1 MSNLNKTLTFVGVAA
16 VLTGAA
22 AWSRMPSTRSPAAFN
37 DQGQKFFPDFN
48 DPMSAKVLEVIAVD
62 ESTGRKS
69 PFQVVQDKDGRWR
82 IPSHNDYPADA
93 KDRLGKTAG
102 GVIDLAKDTIRSDD
116 PAEHPALG
124 VVDPED
130 KAAIS
135 LKGMGQRVTLRK
147 SAGGEVLADFI
158 IGKAIPNKPG
168 YRYVRVPGQKRT
180 YGVKV
185 DVDLSARFADW
196 IETNLL
202 KLESSRLRAATF
214 NHNHVDPIERMVV
227 PGDILPIRRPD
238 GTTPWTT
245 VGLTAEQELDPEK
258 LSTFTSAISDLKI
271 IGIRPKPKNLVDAL
285 KSSTA
290 RDLFGIVDASA
301 VKAIDPRSQQVIPLS
316 AGFYLFQ
323 GVGLLPSQAAVQAQT
338 DQGIVYTLY
347 FGEATYAQG
356 EALTAGD
363 VNEAAEPAKK
373 KDAKGKDETP
383 DPSTE
388 SRYLFATAKFDPSL
402 LTAPRPS
409 KYDRVGELPVDVFA
423 KSGKERD
430 AAMKAETDR
439 VDRDREE
446 YDRKVK
452 EGKELADELSARFA
466 AWYYV
471 VPGDALKKVILDRA
485 ELVRAKGAK
494 PPSTP
499 PGGGFPEGLGLP
511 PGMTFPGGSM
521 PPGHP

>member
-1 MSNLNKTLTFVGVAA
+1 MSNLSKTLTFVGVAA

-22 AWSRMPSTRSPAAFN
+22 VWSRLPSTRSPAAFN
-37 DQGQKFFPDFN
+37 DQGQKFFPEFS
-48 DPMSAKVLEVIAVD
+48 DPMAAKVLEVVAVD

-69 PFQVVQDKDGRWR
+69 PFQVVQDADGRWR

-102 GVIDLAKDTIRSDD
+102 GVIDLTKDTIRSDD

-130 KAAIS
+130 KALTS
-135 LKGMGQRVTLRK
+135 LKGVGQRVTLRK

-158 IGKAIPNKPG
+158 IGKPIPNKSG

-202 KLESSRLRAATF
+202 KLESSRLRSATF
-214 NHNHVDPIERMVV
+214 NHNRVDPVERLVMA
-227 PGDILPIRRPD
+227 GEILPIRRPD
-238 GTTPWTT
+238 GTSPWTT
-245 VGLTAEQELDPEK
+245 DGLLPEQELDTEK
-258 LSTFTSAISDLKI
+258 LSIFTSALSDLKI
-271 IGIRPKPKNLVDAL
+271 VGIRPKPKNLIEYLKNAAAKNLFGVVDA
-285 KSSTA
+285 A
-290 RDLFGIVDASA
+290 A
-301 VKAIDPRSQQVIPLS
+301 VKSIDPRSQQVIPLS

-323 GVGLLPSQAAVQAQT
+323 GVGLLPSQAAVQAKT

-347 FGEATYAQG
+347 FGEATFAQG

-363 VNEAAEPAKK
+363 VNETAPPAKK
-373 KDAKGKDETP
+373 KDDKDKPAP

-388 SRYLFATAKFDPSL
+388 SRYLFATARFDPSL
-402 LTAPRPS
+402 LPVPRPS

-423 KSGKERD
+423 RTGKERD
-430 AAMKAETDR
+430 ALMKAETDR
-439 VDRDREE
+439 VERDREDH
-446 YDRKVK
+446 DRKLK
-452 EGKELADELSARFA
+452 EGKELADELTARFA

-471 VPGDALKKVILDRA
+471 VPGDALKKLILDRA

-494 PPSTP
+494 PTPP

-511 PGMTFPGGSM
+511 PGMTFPGGAM

>member
-323 GVGLLPSQAAVQAQT
+323 GVGLLPSQAAVPLWVILSSA
-338 DQGIVYTLY
+338 
-347 FGEATYAQG
+347 AAM
-356 EALTAGD
+356 ALGTAVGGWRIIKTMGSKLVD
-363 VNEAAEPAKK
+363 LTPAHGFAAE
-373 KDAKGKDETP
+373 
-383 DPSTE
+383 
-388 SRYLFATAKFDPSL
+388 TA
-402 LTAPRPS
+402 
-409 KYDRVGELPVDVFA
+409 
-423 KSGKERD
+423 
-430 AAMKAETDR
+430 AAA
-439 VDRDREE
+439 
-446 YDRKVK
+446 
-452 EGKELADELSARFA
+452 
-466 AWYYV
+466 
-471 VPGDALKKVILDRA
+471 VILVA
-485 ELVRAKGAK
+485 
-494 PPSTP
+494 TH
-499 PGGGFPEGLGLP
+499 LGLP
-511 PGMTFPGGSM
+511 ISTTHVIASSILGVGATRRANSVRWGTATNIMLAWVLTIPGAGLVAGLIALAVR
-521 PPGHP
+521 HL